1 MEDLV
6 EGIGGVED
14 GGESGCEG
22 SKLGEVT
29 G

>member
-14 GGESGCEG
+14 GGESGYER